1 MRLGVIPQKYHM
13 AILQDNALQRSGL
26 HLAENARS
34 VVQSNCWRMLGDHRR
49 AARNPG
55 DSIEHDEETISGRL
69 KRLCRNIQ
77 TLIGR
82 GAPHACPNVFE
93 S

>member
-34 VVQSNCWRMLGDHRR
+34 VFQSNCWRTLGDHRR
-49 AARNPG
+49 AARNRPATASSTMKG
-55 DSIEHDEETISGRL
+55 RSAEEWSDFVVTY
-69 KRLCRNIQ
+69 KR
-77 TLIGR
+77 
-82 GAPHACPNVFE
+82 
-93 S
+93 